1 MKKIKSKRIFGLL
14 ILLVIVFSFLQ
25 VRLVLGEEQE
35 NFPRILY
42 GGFLVDGLESV
53 TYSLAT
59 NLGVSAAS
67 LLDSEM
73 TEFVC
78 SRAGKR
84 SYYTSSSGPGGFW
97 NNIAAIGGGGNLRED
112 TNNIAGYIASAGENS
127 VAAYGEVIQN
137 KYNPDIYDYKV
148 AAKILPLTKSTWTV
162 YLRNTCHLEDGD
174 DPWEKKYMRES
185 IEIDS
190 TLEHLAFDYSQLLE
204 QLTSGNCGENPCRYN
219 QICVE
224 AVSGT
229 TFGKCKYLVASFNEG
244 YSKDSAEEPC

>member
-1 MKKIKSKRIFGLL
+1 MKKIKSKRIFVLL

-25 VRLVLGEEQE
+25 VRLVLG
-35 NFPRILY
+35 Y
-42 GGFLVDGLESV
+42 GRGWYRGGLLKVNALESV
-53 TYSLAT
+53 IYSLAI

-67 LLDSEM
+67 FLDSEM

-97 NNIAAIGGGGNLRED
+97 NNIAAIGEGGNLRED
-112 TNNIAGYIASAGENS
+112 TSNIAGYIASFGENS
-127 VAAYGEVIQN
+127 VAAYGEVVQN
-137 KYNPDIYDYKV
+137 QYNPDIYDYKV